1 MISPHVAV
9 DAPFK
14 KVMFF
19 VPKNHDLAKGPM
31 AKFPMISEDVDHTGT
46 SNPYLVKVSHEYVED
61 PWTTSHGQVV
71 VREVDRVASHE
82 RRSTVHVFIKR
93 KIMLYIT
100 YVYCIHIS
108 IFYILC
114 VFSTYIYTY
123 TFIYTYIYMYMYD
136 DQLICLD
143 REKRTRPMALDPWK
157 VTAPPRPWNLSRRLF
172 SMGKHME
179 KISVDSS
186 GEDTGFEQDNIHWIG

>member
-82 RRSTVHVFIKR
+82 RRSCLHQAQDHALHNSSLV
-93 KIMLYIT
+93 
-100 YVYCIHIS
+100 YVI
-108 IFYILC
+108 
-114 VFSTYIYTY
+114 VYTY
-123 TFIYTYIYMYMYD
+123 T
-136 DQLICLD
+136 
-143 REKRTRPMALDPWK
+143 
-157 VTAPPRPWNLSRRLF
+157 
-172 SMGKHME
+172 
-179 KISVDSS
+179 
-186 GEDTGFEQDNIHWIG
+186 